1 MAMSE
6 RNRVVSFP
14 GKRSGEVK
22 SPGPVDR
29 QVGAR
34 IRLQRTLIGMSQ
46 ERLGEL
52 LGLTFQQVQKY
63 EKGTNR
69 VGAGRL
75 LAIAEALGVSVT
87 YFFEEFEVPTRKA
100 GGAAAIERLLSTREG
115 VALAEA
121 FLRIENPTL
130 RRALVELARAT
141 AECFSGEKASSDE

>member
-1 MAMSE
+1 MTDQTTGGRRRRQKMDKPNPTDVHVGS
-6 RNRVVSFP
+6 RV
-14 GKRSGEVK
+14 
-22 SPGPVDR
+22 
-29 QVGAR
+29 
-34 IRLQRTLIGMSQ
+34 RLRRTLLGMSQ
-46 ERLGEL
+46 EKLGEAI
-52 LGLTFQQVQKY
+52 GLTFQQVQKY